1 MARERALE
9 RPVSVVISIRR
20 GARFGGGP
28 TKHPRGLVMVSYQ
41 VGNYSIP
48 RGSAVFLVPDSTNA
62 RSRATNKRRI
72 IVNDDPRYCTPM
84 MKDRVSGFQLASMY
98 AAMATALAY

>member
-1 MARERALE
+1 
-9 RPVSVVISIRR
+9 
-20 GARFGGGP
+20 
-28 TKHPRGLVMVSYQ
+28 MVSYQ